1 MIREIHGAIVLFC
14 LFAGCASMPGSSHD
28 SMLQIPQ
35 SVRSA
40 LSNVSSKEVAYKTG
54 AITDSTYRLT
64 SFSQDKDSPEFTSGL
79 VAIDS
84 IDGPSTSS
92 SLYENRASFGP
103 SSIDLDTL
111 LYQPEKQAVW
121 ERLVGDQLNFYSKES
136 VLGLGFFFGTGA
148 LIANTSADVQLQNH
162 FQSSVRGA
170 SSDEWFEFL
179 HSNKELGNGV
189 YTLPVF
195 GAAWMAKEVINGP
208 PMFET
213 VGLWGER
220 SMRGFLVGAP
230 PLVLMQ
236 AVTGGSRPHESTG
249 GSQWNSFSDNNGVS
263 GHAFMSSLPFITAAK
278 LSENPWQKTFW
289 YTASAIGPL
298 SRVNDNA
305 HYPSQVGLGWA
316 MAYIAATAVHQ
327 TDTGKRGW
335 TLAPQSSVTS
345 SGFALQYLW

>member
-1 MIREIHGAIVLFC
+1 MGFNKGSIKAI
-14 LFAGCASMPGSSHD
+14 AS
-28 SMLQIPQ
+28 
-35 SVRSA
+35 
-40 LSNVSSKEVAYKTG
+40 KTKT
-54 AITDSTYRLT
+54 ATKATFRFT
-64 SFSQDKDSPEFTSGL
+64 SFSPDEVSSDSSSEPVASTEP

-84 IDGPSTSS
+84 MDRPSTSS
-92 SLYENRASFGP
+92 SKHENRQSLDS
-103 SSIDLDTL
+103 SSIDLDSFL
-111 LYQPEKQAVW
+111 CKPEKLQVW
-121 ERLVGDQLNFYSKES
+121 KRLAGDHLNFYSKES
-136 VLGLGFFFGTGA
+136 VLGIGVVFGTGA

-195 GAAWMAKEVINGP
+195 GAAWLAKEVIDGP
-208 PMFET
+208 PMFESF
-213 VGLWGER
+213 GLWGER

-236 AVTGGSRPHESTG
+236 AITGGSRPHETAE
-249 GSQWNSFSDNNGVS
+249 GSEWNSFRDNNGVS
-263 GHAFMSSLPFITAAK
+263 GHAFMSSLPFITGAK
-278 LSENPWQKTFW
+278 LSENPWQKTLW

-305 HYPSQVGLGWA
+305 HYPSQIGLGWA
-316 MAYIAATAVHQ
+316 MAYISATAVHQ

-335 TLAPQSSVTS
+335 TLAPQSSLTS
-345 SGFALQYLW
+345 SGVALQYLW